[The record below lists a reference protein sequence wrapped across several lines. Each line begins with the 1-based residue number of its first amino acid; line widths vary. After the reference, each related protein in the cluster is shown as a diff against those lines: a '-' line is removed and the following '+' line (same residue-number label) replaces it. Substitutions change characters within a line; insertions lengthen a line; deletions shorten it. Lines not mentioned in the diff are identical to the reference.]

1 MWTKLFVAPDIRY
14 CKGIW
19 SMRVLLRYLLITRY
33 PNLHLSSRTTHYKTK
48 SEIKCMKRPMGLF
61 FGWPSFF
68 RSLNRQIAGTCSKVP
83 AGLQPLYDRMMRQ
96 VQQLKCKDPEF
107 CRLVLSTMTLAYRPL
122 HLLELGIL
130 SGLPVEIVGNLDS
143 TVKIVGKCGS
153 FLTIREDY
161 IYFIHQSAKDYL
173 DSNTSEAIFP

>member
-1 MWTKLFVAPDIRY
+1 M
-14 CKGIW
+14 
-19 SMRVLLRYLLITRY
+19 
-33 PNLHLSSRTTHYKTK
+33 
-48 SEIKCMKRPMGLF
+48 
-61 FGWPSFF
+61 
-68 RSLNRQIAGTCSKVP
+68 RQI
-83 AGLQPLYDRMMRQ
+83 
-96 VQQLKCKDPEF
+96 QQLKCKDPEF